1 MSLSLARAA
10 VGCGTHLVVRNLLMR
25 RYTLAWVFTAAA
37 VIVAPVDGWAQ
48 IRPGGQQEP
57 QQQERPQEDDS
68 WNVPQLRLNQPV
80 NAGPCPFVKIL
91 YDAARY
97 VEMPFDQ
104 PTSSSVGFTGEVQGV
119 TANCVYREDD
129 PIRVNMNILFEL
141 GRGPQAQGD
150 TRTYRYWIAV
160 TERNSAVLAKQYFDL
175 PVDFNGQQR
184 ASVEEEIRGI
194 VIPRAGVTTS
204 GSNFE
209 ILVGFEVTPEMAEFN
224 RTGSRF
230 RINAGT
236 AQTQQ

>member
-1 MSLSLARAA
+1 
-10 VGCGTHLVVRNLLMR
+10 MR
-25 RYTLAWVFTAAA
+25 RFPLVLIAAAA
-37 VIVAPVDGWAQ
+37 VALPFNSLAQTRPGQESGQAEARRQDDGWNAP
-48 IRPGGQQEP
+48 R
-57 QQQERPQEDDS
+57 
-68 WNVPQLRLNQPV
+68 LRLNRQA

-104 PTSSSVGFTGEVQGV
+104 PATANVGYTGEIQGLS
-119 TANCVYREDD
+119 ADCVYRDDD
-129 PIRVNMNILFEL
+129 PIQVSMNILFDL
-141 GRGPQAQGD
+141 GRGPQAQDD

-160 TERNSAVLAKQYFDL
+160 TDRNAAILNKEYFDL
-175 PVDFNGQQR
+175 PVNFRGQNR
-184 ASVEEEIRGI
+184 VTVEEEIRGI
-194 VIPRAGVTTS
+194 VIPRADITTS

-236 AQTQQ
+236 AQVQQ

>member
-1 MSLSLARAA
+1 
-10 VGCGTHLVVRNLLMR
+10 MR
-25 RYTLAWVFTAAA
+25 RYTLALVLAAAA
-37 VIVAPVDGWAQ
+37 VTAAPVESLAQ
-48 IRPGGQQEP
+48 ARPGGQQQP
-57 QQQERPQEDDS
+57 QQPGREQAPDSS
-68 WNVPQLRLNQPV
+68 WNVPQLRLSQQA

-104 PTSSSVGFTGEVQGV
+104 PATTNVGFTGEIQGV
-119 TANCVYREDD
+119 SANCVYRGDD
-129 PIRVNMNILFEL
+129 PIRVNMNVLFEL
-141 GRGPQAQGD
+141 GRGPQATGD
-150 TRTYRYWIAV
+150 SRTYRYWIAV
-160 TERNSAVLAKQYFDL
+160 TDRNTAILNKEYFDL
-175 PVDFNGQQR
+175 PVNFRGQQR
-184 ASVEEEIRGI
+184 ATVEEEIREI
-194 VIPRAGVTTS
+194 VIPRADITTS

>member
-1 MSLSLARAA
+1 
-10 VGCGTHLVVRNLLMR
+10 MR
-25 RYTLAWVFTAAA
+25 RYTLALLLAAAA
-37 VIVAPVDGWAQ
+37 VTAAPVDSLAQ
-48 IRPGGQQEP
+48 VRPGGQQQPESG
-57 QQQERPQEDDS
+57 RPQEEDDS

-104 PTSSSVGFTGEVQGV
+104 PASANVGFTGEIQGV
-119 TANCVYREDD
+119 TASCVYRDDD

-141 GRGPQAQGD
+141 GRGPQASGD
-150 TRTYRYWIAV
+150 NRTYRYWVAV
-160 TERNSAVLAKQYFDL
+160 TDRNTAVLNKEYFDL
-175 PVDFNGQQR
+175 PVNFRGQQR
-184 ASVEEEIRGI
+184 TTVEEEIRGI
-194 VIPRAGVTTS
+194 VIPRATMTTS

-230 RINAGT
+230 RINSGA
-236 AQTQQ
+236 AQPQQ

>member
-1 MSLSLARAA
+1 MSLDRPFGSAGFRLAAFWKISMRRSSLALIAA
-10 VGCGTHLVVRNLLMR
+10 L
-25 RYTLAWVFTAAA
+25 AAA
-37 VIVAPVDGWAQ
+37 VALPTQAPAQ
-48 IRPGGQQEP
+48 NRQNQGGQRDQ
-57 QQQERPQEDDS
+57 S
-68 WNVPQLRLNQPV
+68 WNAPRLRLNQPV

-104 PTSSSVGFTGEVQGV
+104 PSSSSVGFTGEIQGV

-129 PIRVNMNILFEL
+129 PIQVNMNVLFEL

-150 TRTYRYWIAV
+150 HRTYRYWIAV
-160 TERNSAVLAKQYFDL
+160 TERNSAVLAKEYFDL
-175 PVDFNGQQR
+175 PVNFRGQQR
-184 ASVEEEIRGI
+184 TSVEEEIRGI
-194 VIPRAGVTTS
+194 IIPRADIATS

-230 RINAGT
+230 RIDAG
-236 AQTQQ
+236 QGGQ

>member
-1 MSLSLARAA
+1 
-10 VGCGTHLVVRNLLMR
+10 MR
-25 RYTLAWVFTAAA
+25 RYTLALLFAAAA
-37 VIVAPVDGWAQ
+37 VIAAPVDGQAQ
-48 IRPGGQQEP
+48 IRPGGQQQP
-57 QQQERPQEDDS
+57 QQEQQQRQDDG
-68 WNVPQLRLNQPV
+68 WNVPRLRLNQPV

-141 GRGPQAQGD
+141 GRGPQAEGD
-150 TRTYRYWIAV
+150 RRTYRYWIAV

-175 PVDFNGQQR
+175 PVDFDGQQR
-184 ASVEEEIRGI
+184 TSVEEEIRGI
-194 VIPRAGVTTS
+194 VIPRADVTTS

-209 ILVGFEVTPEMAEFN
+209 ILVGFDVTPEMAEFN

-230 RINAGT
+230 RINAG
-236 AQTQQ
+236 AADTQQ

>member
-1 MSLSLARAA
+1 
-10 VGCGTHLVVRNLLMR
+10 MR
-25 RYTLAWVFTAAA
+25 RSFPVLIAALAAA
-37 VIVAPVDGWAQ
+37 VALPSQGLAQ
-48 IRPGGQQEP
+48 NRQDRGQEQPQQED
-57 QQQERPQEDDS
+57 ES
-68 WNVPQLRLNQPV
+68 WNVPRLRLNAPV

-97 VEMPFDQ
+97 IEMPFDQ
-104 PTSSSVGFTGEVQGV
+104 PSSSSVGFTGEIQGV

-129 PIRVNMNILFEL
+129 PIRVNMNVLFEL

-175 PVDFNGQQR
+175 PVNFAGQQR
-184 ASVEEEIRGI
+184 ATVEEEIRGI
-194 VIPRAGVTTS
+194 VIPRADMTTS

-209 ILVGFEVTPEMAEFN
+209 ILVGFEVTPEMADFN

-230 RINAGT
+230 RIDAG
-236 AQTQQ
+236 QGGQ

>member
-1 MSLSLARAA
+1 MRRVFKISLASAA
-10 VGCGTHLVVRNLLMR
+10 SAAMLSAVLVPLTAEAQVR
-25 RYTLAWVFTAAA
+25 
-37 VIVAPVDGWAQ
+37 
-48 IRPGGQQEP
+48 P
-57 QQQERPQEDDS
+57 QQPQGGSERGQNADGSAANQRQRAPRIA
-68 WNVPQLRLNQPV
+68 PLRRSAA
-80 NAGPCPFVKIL
+80 AGPCPDVKIL

-97 VEMPFDQ
+97 VELTGDRV
-104 PTSSSVGFTGEVQGV
+104 SASNVAYTGEIEGLTSDCAYQ
-119 TANCVYREDD
+119 ADE
-129 PIRVNMNILFEL
+129 PITVHTRVLFNL
-141 GRGPQAQGD
+141 GRGPQAEGSG
-150 TRTYRYWIAV
+150 RTYRYWIAV
-160 TERNSAVLAKQYFDL
+160 TERNNAVLAKQYFDL

-236 AQTQQ
+236 AQTEQ